1 MAKFIIKESSITGN
15 MNSRI
20 LQLIKD
26 ELSKHID
33 GLEFIGAMQTGNH
46 AFCESKSF
54 TEEQYRLMSPDN
66 LKKWINETLNFRYEN
81 FTITIA

>member
-33 GLEFIGAMQTGNH
+33 GLEFIGAMQTGNY

-54 TEEQYRLMSPDN
+54 NEEQYRLMSPDN
-66 LKKWINETLNFRYEN
+66 FKKWVNETLNFRYEN